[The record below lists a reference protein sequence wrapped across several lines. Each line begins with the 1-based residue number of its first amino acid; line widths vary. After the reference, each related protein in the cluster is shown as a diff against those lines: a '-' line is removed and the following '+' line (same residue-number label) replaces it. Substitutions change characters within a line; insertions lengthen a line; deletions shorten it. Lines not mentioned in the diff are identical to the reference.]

1 MENEKEKIN
10 KNTIF
15 NRALYI
21 TIPDDDNGN
30 GGMLSNG
37 LKSLGD
43 SYNGDTPGK
52 RFLTSSLLKK
62 IEEGTP
68 VTEKDI
74 RIDLEKMK
82 ISNSFNNINNN
93 NENNENNNLND
104 DFNNEKNNKV
114 QKKSS
119 FNNNKFIFDNKI
131 DDKDSNY
138 DNNNNNNNE
147 YFKDNHFVVSEDE
160 DTKKEDNEKK
170 GEYNN
175 NNNNYNNNIHN
186 NIYNNNNNIIDN
198 NNISNNNNQSNN
210 ETEIKKK
217 DLRELKEEEYI
228 FEKFGKRGWQCSKCN
243 NFNFESRVKCNRCFE
258 IKDPK
263 TLEEIKKELEEKNSG
278 DKKKKPLIE
287 RKGDWQCPKCHNLN
301 FAFRQECNRCHL
313 SKEVYLNYQ
322 NKIQQQGNNFGINL
336 MNQPQIIQNQI
347 NLIQNFGF
355 VPNMYNGIGRA
366 IDNNI
371 NNKINSNINN
381 KINNISNNNQNYN
394 GNMNNNFYNWGLQK
408 NSLQNNNYQMENF
421 YNHNFN

>member
-1 MENEKEKIN
+1 MYNEKEKIN

-21 TIPDDDNGN
+21 TIPDDDNQN

-68 VTEKDI
+68 VIEKEI

-82 ISNSFNNINNN
+82 ISDSFNSINNN
-93 NENNENNNLND
+93 IENNNLND
-104 DFNNEKNNKV
+104 DFNNEKNKV
-114 QKKSS
+114 VKKSS
-119 FNNNKFIFDNKI
+119 FNNNKFIYDNKN
-131 DDKDSNY
+131 DDKNSNY
-138 DNNNNNNNE
+138 NNNNNE
-147 YFKDNHFVVSEDE
+147 YFHDNHFVVSEDE
-160 DTKKEDNEKK
+160 DGKKEDNENKE
-170 GEYNN
+170 EYNN
-175 NNNNYNNNIHN
+175 NHNNNNYNNNN
-186 NIYNNNNNIIDN
+186 NYKNNYNNNNNIIDN
-198 NNISNNNNQSNN
+198 NNISNNNNN
-210 ETEIKKK
+210 EKEIKKDSK
-217 DLRELKEEEYI
+217 ELKEEEYI

-243 NFNFESRVKCNRCFE
+243 NFNFESRIKCNRCYE
-258 IKDPK
+258 MKDPK

-322 NKIQQQGNNFGINL
+322 NKIKQQGNNYGINL

-355 VPNMYNGIGRA
+355 LPNMYNGIGRG
-366 IDNNI
+366 IDNNNI
-371 NNKINSNINN
+371 NNKNNNNINN
-381 KINNISNNNQNYN
+381 KINNINNNNQNYN
-394 GNMNNNFYNWGLQK
+394 GNMNNNFYNWGLQQ
-408 NSLQNNNYQMENF
+408 NSLQNNNYQMENY

>member
-1 MENEKEKIN
+1 MDNEKEKIN

-21 TIPDDDNGN
+21 TIPDDDNQN

-68 VTEKDI
+68 VIEKEI

-82 ISNSFNNINNN
+82 ISDSFNSINN
-93 NENNENNNLND
+93 NNENNNLND
-104 DFNNEKNNKV
+104 DFNNEKNKV
-114 QKKSS
+114 VKKSS
-119 FNNNKFIFDNKI
+119 FNNNKFIYDNQN
-131 DDKDSNY
+131 DDKNSNY
-138 DNNNNNNNE
+138 NNNNNE
-147 YFKDNHFVVSEDE
+147 YFHDNHFVVSEDE
-160 DTKKEDNEKK
+160 DGKKEDNENKE
-170 GEYNN
+170 EYNN
-175 NNNNYNNNIHN
+175 NHNNNN
-186 NIYNNNNNIIDN
+186 YNNNNNIIDN
-198 NNISNNNNQSNN
+198 NNISNNNNN
-210 ETEIKKK
+210 EKEIKKDSK
-217 DLRELKEEEYI
+217 ELKEEEYI

-243 NFNFESRVKCNRCFE
+243 NFNFESRIKCNRCYE
-258 IKDPK
+258 MKDPK
-263 TLEEIKKELEEKNSG
+263 SLEEIKKELEEKNSG

-287 RKGDWQCPKCHNLN
+287 RKGDWLCPKCRNLN
-301 FAFRQECNRCHL
+301 FAFRLICNRCHL

-322 NKIQQQGNNFGINL
+322 NKIKQQGNNYGINL

-355 VPNMYNGIGRA
+355 VPNMYNGIGRG
-366 IDNNI
+366 IDNNNNNI
-371 NNKINSNINN
+371 NNKNNNNNNINN
-381 KINNISNNNQNYN
+381 KINNINNLNQNYNINNINQNYN
-394 GNMNNNFYNWGLQK
+394 GNMNNNFYNWGLQQ
-408 NSLQNNNYQMENF
+408 NSLQNNNYQMENY